1 MKKIIIVTGVSGIGK
16 TTISSYL
23 YNHYKESTLISMD
36 QLKESIYPLIG
47 YKSKQ
52 EKNQL
57 KDIVY
62 SLFSSILE
70 ECMNREDEII
80 IVEYHFSQKW
90 KIVFENLIK
99 KYSYRA
105 ITINVK
111 TNDYEEVFDIVDKRN
126 NSNQRNIIHSID
138 NYNPHKKSE
147 YRSKNEINYNSWKE
161 DYLSNKYT
169 SINLGKVIDFYNIDD
184 SYEELI
190 KQIEKE

>member
-80 IVEYHFSQKW
+80 IVEYPFSQKW

-111 TNDYEEVFDIVDKRN
+111 TNDYEKVFDIVDKRN
-126 NSNQRNIIHSID
+126 NSNQRNVIHSID

>member
-23 YNHYKESTLISMD
+23 YNCYKESTLISMD

-80 IVEYHFSQKW
+80 IVEYPFSQKW

-111 TNDYEEVFDIVDKRN
+111 TNDYEKVFDLVDKRN
-126 NSNQRNIIHSID
+126 NSNQRNVVHSID

>member
-36 QLKESIYPLIG
+36 QLKESIFPLIG

-80 IVEYHFSQKW
+80 IVEYPFSQKW

>member
-70 ECMNREDEII
+70 ECMNREVEII
-80 IVEYHFSQKW
+80 IVEYPFSQKW

-111 TNDYEEVFDIVDKRN
+111 TNDYEKVFDIVDKRN
-126 NSNQRNIIHSID
+126 NSNQRNVIHSID

>member
-36 QLKESIYPLIG
+36 QLKESIFPLIG

-80 IVEYHFSQKW
+80 IVEYPFSQKW
-90 KIVFENLIK
+90 KMVFENLIK

>member
-23 YNHYKESTLISMD
+23 YNRYEESTLISMD

-80 IVEYHFSQKW
+80 IVEYPFSQKW

-111 TNDYEEVFDIVDKRN
+111 TNAYEEVFDIVDKRN
-126 NSNQRNIIHSID
+126 NSNQRNVIHSID

>member
-80 IVEYHFSQKW
+80 IVEYPFSQKW

>member
-80 IVEYHFSQKW
+80 IVEYPFSQKW

-111 TNDYEEVFDIVDKRN
+111 TNDYEEVFDIVNKRN
-126 NSNQRNIIHSID
+126 NSDQRNVVHSID